1 MFGVIRS
8 YWPTNLTI
16 CNIWLILTLKYTY
29 ISDLCL
35 KRSLCTCLLRSR
47 TKYIYWLQFRGM
59 ARGRFLYWQ
68 NVVSPWIERGITATA
83 SGTAGTSK
91 NLWTLI
97 GPRLAVTYLT
107 MSSSAHLPVWYITYR
122 ARIEF
127 IPLYTAVAA
136 AVEHEFRGDYLLITR
151 LAHTAGGL
159 QQRAM
164 RGRTDC
170 VDYFYVYMFYYY
182 FKICQF

>member
-1 MFGVIRS
+1 
-8 YWPTNLTI
+8 
-16 CNIWLILTLKYTY
+16 
-29 ISDLCL
+29 
-35 KRSLCTCLLRSR
+35 
-47 TKYIYWLQFRGM
+47 
-59 ARGRFLYWQ
+59 
-68 NVVSPWIERGITATA
+68 
-83 SGTAGTSK
+83 
-91 NLWTLI
+91 
-97 GPRLAVTYLT
+97 